1 MLLTESLV
9 SAARQQFRK
18 GGEMGAIYRL
28 DVIHPVPLS
37 LNLKA
42 KVVVEKNYVL
52 SSFPNHIS
60 GKV

>member
-1 MLLTESLV
+1 
-9 SAARQQFRK
+9 
-18 GGEMGAIYRL
+18 MGAIYRL

>member
-1 MLLTESLV
+1 M
-9 SAARQQFRK
+9 A
-18 GGEMGAIYRL
+18 AIYRL
-28 DVIHPVPLS
+28 DLIHPALS

-42 KVVVEKNYVL
+42 KVAVEKAKNYIL